1 VAEVT
6 EGMWVVMMMVV
17 VEKQKVCLSIMFIS
31 AVLGKHC
38 LCGSV

>member
-6 EGMWVVMMMVV
+6 EGMWVVTMMVV

-31 AVLGKHC
+31 AVLSKRR
-38 LCGSV
+38 LRGSV